1 MQLGGWEGAI
11 CLGVEC
17 GGDKQEVG
25 ASQVRMVPCGQSWA
39 GGSSGLGLGGKQ
51 TDQSSSSDTS

>member
-1 MQLGGWEGAI
+1 MQLEGRKEQFAWGWS
-11 CLGVEC
+11 

-25 ASQVRMVPCGQSWA
+25 SSQVRMVPCGQSWA

-51 TDQSSSSDTS
+51 TDQEFQL

>member
-17 GGDKQEVG
+17 GGDKEEVG
-25 ASQVRMVPCGQSWA
+25 ASQVRMVPWGQSWA
-39 GGSSGLGLGGKQ
+39 GGSSGLGLGRKQ
-51 TDQSSSSDTS
+51 TDSSSSSDIS